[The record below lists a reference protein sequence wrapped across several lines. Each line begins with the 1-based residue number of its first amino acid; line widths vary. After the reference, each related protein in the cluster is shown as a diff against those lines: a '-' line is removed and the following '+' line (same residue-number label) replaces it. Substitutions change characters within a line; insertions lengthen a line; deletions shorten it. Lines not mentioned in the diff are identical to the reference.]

1 MKIAIT
7 SQNFKTVTGH
17 AGKSRRFL
25 VYDTHS
31 VPPRE
36 IERLDLPKE
45 MSMHEFQGG
54 PHPLDEM
61 DALITGSAG
70 QGFIRN
76 LANRGVLVVVTG
88 ETDPLQAI
96 ADFIADRVK
105 PPLPHEHHHGNH
117 P

>member
-1 MKIAIT
+1 MKIAVT

-17 AGKSRRFL
+17 AGKSRRFV
-25 VYDTHS
+25 VYDTG
-31 VPPRE
+31 PAPQE
-36 IERLDLPKE
+36 IGRLDLPKE

-61 DALITGSAG
+61 DVLITGSAG
-70 QGFIRN
+70 QGFIKN

-96 ADFIADRVK
+96 ADFIGGRVK
-105 PPLPHEHHHGNH
+105 PPLPHEHHHHGH